1 MHQDILE
8 AGVVAVADEEWGER
22 PKAYVTVKSGAHI
35 GSEELIEWVVKSNK
49 ISKFMVP
56 REVEVLEESLPR
68 TSTGKLKKGV
78 IREWAKISAAK
89 KRANLHNDAPNLGS
103 ISSLSRFTDFTARL

>member
-56 REVEVLEESLPR
+56 REVEMLEEPLPR

-78 IREWAKISAAK
+78 IREWAKIPAAK
-89 KRANLHNDAPNLGS
+89 KRVNLHNDTPNLGS
-103 ISSLSRFTDFTARL
+103 ISLPVSIYGLHN